1 MTVLELTK
9 ENFEKEAENAK
20 ETVLIDFCTSWC
32 VPCQMLSPTVDEI
45 AEEDHPNLK
54 VCKVNI
60 DEQPEL
66 ADRFGVMSI
75 PTLVVLKNGETVTS
89 SVGVRPKN
97 AILQMLEE
105 VK

>member
-20 ETVLIDFCTSWC
+20 ETVLIDFWASWC

-45 AEEDHPNLK
+45 AEEDQPNLK

-75 PTLVVLKNGETVTS
+75 PTLVVLKNGEMVTS

>member
-9 ENFEKEAENAK
+9 ENFEAEAVNAK
-20 ETVLIDFCTSWC
+20 ETVLIDFWASWC

-45 AEEDHPNLK
+45 AEEDHPGLK
-54 VCKVNI
+54 VCKANI

-75 PTLVVLKNGETVTS
+75 PTLVVLKNGKPAAT
-89 SVGVRPKN
+89 SVGVRPKA
-97 AILQMLEE
+97 AILELIASA
-105 VK
+105 K